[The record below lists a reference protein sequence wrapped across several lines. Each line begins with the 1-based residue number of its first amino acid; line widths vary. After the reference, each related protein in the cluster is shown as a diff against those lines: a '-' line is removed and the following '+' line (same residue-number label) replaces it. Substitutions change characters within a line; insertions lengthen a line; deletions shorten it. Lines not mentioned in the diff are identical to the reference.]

1 MNVTKIMKVLRLRGP
16 EYRVFIW
23 HLYSGAMTTEGS
35 LIEGPPDRRTE
46 ILERRGLVTVK
57 RSRRHSR
64 VRFTDAGRRAVI
76 KFRLMAGPDG

>member
-1 MNVTKIMKVLRLRGP
+1 MNVTKIMKTLGLRGP
-16 EYRVFIW
+16 EFRVFVW
-23 HLYSGAMTTEGS
+23 HLYSGAMTPEGS

-46 ILERRGLVTVK
+46 LLERKGLVVVK

-76 KFRLMAGPDG
+76 KYRLMAGPDG